1 VFFVVKKR
9 AKHACPQI
17 SCKASVKSGN
27 ATSNFVGFVAMKLK
41 RMIVGLGERS
51 YPIWIGGGI
60 LSRLP
65 EALQEAN
72 FPNKVAI
79 VTNPVV
85 QSLYGEAVAE
95 SLAAAGYEH
104 HFIVLPDGEEHKTW
118 ATLQTIFDGLIARGF
133 DRHCGLI
140 AVGGGVTGDMGGFAA
155 ATFLRGIPYVQVPTT
170 LLAQVD
176 SSIGGKTAINHTQ
189 GKNLIG
195 AFYQPRHVHIDV
207 ETLNSLDSRE
217 FAAGMAE
224 VIKYGI
230 IRDKDFF
237 DWLLKHRKAL
247 QERQTE
253 ALISA
258 VKKACQIKANIVEID
273 EKEDALR
280 AILNLGHT
288 FGHAI
293 ENLSGYSTFR
303 HGEAV
308 AVGMMVAAH
317 ISHHLELCSTDD
329 VAAIRNL
336 LQAFDLPVTPPQYPL
351 DAYLDAMKR
360 DKKVQKGTLRL
371 VLNKG
376 IGDCLVQEITDPAIL
391 FAEALKGIQHQDQ
404 VD

>member
-1 VFFVVKKR
+1 
-9 AKHACPQI
+9 
-17 SCKASVKSGN
+17 
-27 ATSNFVGFVAMKLK
+27 MKLK
-41 RMIVGLGERS
+41 RMLVGLGERS

-65 EALQEAN
+65 EALHEAK
-72 FPNKVAI
+72 FPRKVAI

-85 QSLYGEAVAE
+85 QSLYG
-95 SLAAAGYEH
+95 SLVSGSLTEAGYEN
-104 HFIVLPDGEEHKTW
+104 HFIVLPDGEEHKNW
-118 ATLQTIFDGLIARGF
+118 ATLQTIFDGLIAQGF

-140 AVGGGVTGDMGGFAA
+140 ALGGGVTGDMAGFAA

-176 SSIGGKTAINHTQ
+176 SSIGGKTAINHPQ

-195 AFYQPRHVHIDV
+195 SFYQPSHVHIDV
-207 ETLNSLDSRE
+207 ETLKTLDARE
-217 FAAGMAE
+217 FSTGMAE

-230 IRDKDFF
+230 IRDREFF
-237 DWLLKHRKAL
+237 QWLLKHRQTL
-247 QERQTE
+247 QRRDTE

-258 VKKACQIKANIVEID
+258 VKKSCQIKANIVEVD
-273 EKEDALR
+273 EKEGGLR

-288 FGHAI
+288 FGHAV
-293 ENLSGYSTFR
+293 ENLSGYNTFR

-308 AVGMMVAAH
+308 AIGMMVIAS
-317 ISHHLELCSTDD
+317 ISHRLELCSADD

-336 LQAFDLPVTPPQYPL
+336 LQAFDLPVTPPLYPL
-351 DAYLDAMKR
+351 DAYLDAMMR

-376 IGDCLVQEITDPAIL
+376 IGDCLVQEIADPAVL
-391 FAEALKGIQHQDQ
+391 FAEALNDI
-404 VD
+404 